1 MAAGGRLDV
10 THPRSEGAR
19 NQVRFKLAREV
30 FAVKFV
36 SGTLLW
42 TPVSP
47 TVSSRRGE
55 RLAAFLGTAPSA
67 CELISV

>member
-1 MAAGGRLDV
+1 MW
-10 THPRSEGAR
+10 
-19 NQVRFKLAREV
+19 FKLARGV

-36 SGTLLW
+36 SDTLLW

-55 RLAAFLGTAPSA
+55 RLAAFVDAVRALAN
-67 CELISV
+67 